1 MISANVNQSEPRI
14 LYLIRVLYNR
24 PLVDRVGSTKREN
37 ACYAG

>member
-24 PLVDRVGSTKREN
+24 PLVDRGW
-37 ACYAG
+37 